1 MEPTVYDVLTWA
13 DDVNLSIAQVQKAYD
28 WRIAQRAA
36 FANAVLTAIFAFL
49 SSAVI
54 ETYKETLRIPH
65 FWTLVAIGTV
75 VYFGIYLFFRW
86 EIRRLRQEFLALYTL
101 LLDIQ

>member
-54 ETYKETLRIPH
+54 ETYKET
-65 FWTLVAIGTV
+65 V